1 MRDIAI
7 IYHYFAH
14 YRQPVMQSLCKAEDE
29 CEYRFDFFSD
39 DVSNIPSIKLIDNDI
54 MMRPVEEGGIRWK
67 KLNNLWL
74 KDLVLW
80 QRGVLMLSWSS
91 SYSTIIFLG
100 DRRFLS
106 TWIGALIA
114 RWRGKTVF
122 FWTHGYKTLRGGI
135 QGAIIRCFH
144 RIPHAFLFYG
154 HRAVELAVRDGFDKR
169 RLFVIYNSLDF
180 DKQQQ
185 CAADV
190 SDDDVDRI
198 RKRFSKPDL
207 PMLLFSGRLTASKM
221 VDWILRAQA
230 SLIRGGNP
238 INLLIIGGGPERDS
252 LISMCDEL
260 DLQSHAVFYGECYEE
275 RELAPLFLASDVF
288 VIPGELGLSGI
299 HAMGYGLPVI
309 TSNDF
314 NCHGPEFEAIVP
326 DVTGDFYRA
335 ESLESLIECIK
346 KWTAKV
352 TSEREEIRKACIERI
367 GRTYTA
373 QNQVKCIIQALR
385 EMNT

>member
-29 CEYRFDFFSD
+29 CEYRFHFFSD

-67 KLNNLWL
+67 KLKNIWFKNT
-74 KDLVLW
+74 VLW
-80 QRGVLMLSWSS
+80 QRGVIRLSWRST
-91 SYSTIIFLG
+91 YSAIVFLG

-114 RWRGKTVF
+114 RWRGKKVF
-122 FWTHGYKTLRGGI
+122 FWGHGYMSLRGGI
-135 QGAIIRCFH
+135 QGAFIRCFY
-144 RIPHAFLFYG
+144 RIPHAHLFYG
-154 HRAVELAVRDGFDKR
+154 HRAVEFAVRDGFDKR

-207 PMLLFSGRLTASKM
+207 PMLLFSGRLTPGKLA
-221 VDWILRAQA
+221 DWILSAQG
-230 SLIRGGNP
+230 SLMRSGNP
-238 INLLIIGGGPERDS
+238 VNSIFIGAGPERDA
-252 LISMCDEL
+252 LMALRDEL
-260 DLQSHAVFYGECYEE
+260 DLQSHVMFVGECYDE
-275 RELAPLFLASDVF
+275 RELAKLFHASDVF
-288 VIPGELGLSGI
+288 VLPGELGLSGI

-309 TSNDF
+309 TSNNF
-314 NCHGPEFEAIVP
+314 PHHGPEVEAIIP
-326 DVTGDFYRA
+326 GITGDLYHA
-335 ESLESLIECIK
+335 GSLDSLIETIG
-346 KWTAKV
+346 KWCGKV
-352 TSEREEIRKACIERI
+352 LSERDNIRRSCIERI
-367 GRTYTA
+367 GSTYTA